1 MIRKLLATMVFVA
14 FSGVAFAGTCP
25 LLMNEIDEALND
37 PAVEQRLSEEQ
48 LMQARE
54 LRAQGEAAH
63 SAGNHAESE
72 EALNQAKEI
81 LGIS

>member
-1 MIRKLLATMVFVA
+1 MIRKLLATMIFVA

-25 LLMNEIDEALND
+25 LLMNEVDEALND
-37 PAVEQRLSEEQ
+37 PAVEQRLSEEE
-48 LMQARE
+48 LMEVRQ
-54 LRAQGEAAH
+54 LRAQGEEAH

-72 EALNQAKEI
+72 KALNQAKDI